1 MPDKQTEQL
10 NKLITGV
17 ARGEPDFLDGIY
29 LFAGKRMF
37 AVAVSLVG
45 RDCAEDVVHDSL
57 IKIARFANKYRQ
69 DDNPYGWI
77 LKIVKNT
84 ALDLIKK
91 KKAHPAASAEE
102 FFSLTSSDYAPDK
115 RDDAIMLEQALSR
128 LDIDE
133 RRAIYLKYF
142 IDLTVREIAAE
153 MKISKSAA
161 DRLIKKA
168 EENLKLTLNAGRNG
182 K

>member
-1 MPDKQTEQL
+1 MPDKESEQL
-10 NKLITGV
+10 NKLISGV
-17 ARGEPDFLDGIY
+17 AKGVADCLDGIY

-57 IKIARFANKYRQ
+57 IKIARFAYKYRQ
-69 DDNPYGWI
+69 DDNPAGWV
-77 LKIVKNT
+77 LKIVRNT
-84 ALDLIKK
+84 ALDYIKK

-102 FFSLTSSDYAPDK
+102 FFSLASFDYSPDR
-115 RDDAIMLEQALSR
+115 RDDAIMLEQAMKKLSP
-128 LDIDE
+128 DE
-133 RRAIYLKYF
+133 RRAMYLKYYV
-142 IDLTVREIAAE
+142 DMTVREIAAE

-161 DRLIKKA
+161 DRLIQRA
-168 EENLKLTLNAGRNG
+168 EEKLKKLLSAGRND